1 MTGETGMKC
10 DMNKDDAIAKLE
22 LLIKEGERVLATSH
36 YIEGVIGAPYVKS
49 ELFSPWRTKASIAL
63 HELLPESQQDALKD
77 LEKKASNHTG
87 IARQWQGLLQGTLEG
102 IQQGFIV
109 LEDSN
114 DSDSDIVIEQI
125 LDRFPDVVAS
135 INRRH
140 AG

>member
-1 MTGETGMKC
+1 MKC

-77 LEKKASNHTG
+77 LEKKASDHTG
-87 IARQWQGLLQGTLEG
+87 IARQ
-102 IQQGFIV
+102 
-109 LEDSN
+109 
-114 DSDSDIVIEQI
+114 
-125 LDRFPDVVAS
+125 
-135 INRRH
+135 
-140 AG
+140 